1 MEEEEGPQRQL
12 QLATVPSLA
21 SACAM
26 STPRSHKRK
35 IPVIMS
41 DEDQEEVLVLGPPV
55 PPAAVVPEVEPV
67 ASVETNEAAVVVD
80 EAARILAEE
89 EERARIWDMFAEEY
103 HDSQYCM
110 ARERREY

>member
-1 MEEEEGPQRQL
+1 
-12 QLATVPSLA
+12 
-21 SACAM
+21 M

-41 DEDQEEVLVLGPPV
+41 DEDHEEAPAVLLPV
-55 PPAAVVPEVEPV
+55 PPAADVPEVEPV
-67 ASVETNEAAVVVD
+67 ASVETKEAPTVVD